1 LHNQD
6 CLRIDLRGA
15 RRRFA
20 APWLFLFVCAAAVVY
35 GTHAQSFQGKDTPAS
50 ETKASAKA
58 IELKTSA
65 FKEGETIPKEFTK
78 DGRDVSPAFQW
89 SDPPEGTKTFALI
102 CNDPGVG
109 RNGFPHWVIFNI
121 PAKSRELAGE
131 LPTEAKLPDGAVQGK
146 NGFGKIGYRG
156 PAPPPG
162 KPHHYHFT
170 IYALDT
176 TLDLQPGA
184 NRAQTLE
191 AMKGHIL
198 AEGTRIGV
206 YQRTGGMATALRGHD
221 GTAR

>member
-6 CLRIDLRGA
+6 RLRIGPGRTRQRL
-15 RRRFA
+15 A
-20 APWLFLFVCAAAVVY
+20 APKLFLSLFVIAAICSTDAR
-35 GTHAQSFQGKDTPAS
+35 SSQGKDAPAS
-50 ETKASAKA
+50 DTKGSAKTL
-58 IELKTSA
+58 ELKTSA

-109 RNGFPHWVIFNI
+109 TKGFPHWVIFNI
-121 PAKSRELAGE
+121 PAQSRNLAGE
-131 LPTEAKLPDGAVQGK
+131 LATDAKLPDGAVQGK

-156 PAPPPG
+156 PAPPAG

-176 TLDLQPGA
+176 TLDMQPGA
-184 NRAQTLE
+184 NRAQVLE
-191 AMKGHIL
+191 AMKGHIV
-198 AEGTRIGV
+198 AEGTLIGV
-206 YQRTGGMATALRGHD
+206 YQR
-221 GTAR
+221 